1 MGHFRK
7 ISTIGVAF
15 IFGVILQSC
24 AAVDQFGSRIEDAN
38 RNSQHAND
46 QETLLN
52 IVRAK
57 NFRPLTFVA
66 VSQVT
71 GSQTE
76 TVTTGLPTIT
86 FGSGITPAQHIGQ
99 ITNSVMGQAQGSYQ
113 SNPLVSTQFQTGM
126 LAAIPEET
134 IAYLIAAHPRDP
146 VLFSTIDALIIKVG
160 STGKLYRLD
169 NNPDEDEKNPDKN
182 DPDKDC
188 PTFVAEKVDVNF
200 FERSIPCSYSTFLRV
215 TNFILGSGLT
225 AEIISSNGNKAT
237 GNKAANKGP
246 GGTKGAASTGGS
258 GSATSSG
265 GAADGAG
272 GSTQSVQGRFCFD
285 PTKSARGVREP
296 LCSVFKL
303 LEPKTSKKA
312 KVIKFGFG
320 KAGTVEAQILIK
332 SPLGVYELYGAA
344 LRHPWPHDFPYAAQL
359 GQELI
364 RGEPFVN
371 VTSSPG
377 ACFVDVTYQGQY
389 YCVPANSQNTPVIFD
404 IVEQLKNLSTTPT
417 DLNAPFAVRFVGN

>member
-1 MGHFRK
+1 MCHFRRT
-7 ISTIGVAF
+7 STVGTALIA
-15 IFGVILQSC
+15 GVILQSC

-57 NFRPLTFVA
+57 DYRPLTFVA
-66 VSQVT
+66 ISQVT

-76 TVTTGLPTIT
+76 TVTSGLPTIT
-86 FGSGITPAQHIGQ
+86 FGSGITAAQHIGQ

-134 IAYLIAAHPRDP
+134 IAYLIASHPRDP
-146 VLFSTIDALIIKVG
+146 VLFSTIDALIIKVK

-169 NNPDEDEKNPDKN
+169 NNPDEDDQG
-182 DPDKDC
+182 KDC
-188 PTFVAEKVDVNF
+188 PALVAEDLQHLNANF
-200 FERSIPCSYSTFLRV
+200 FELTKPCPYSTFLTV
-215 TNFILGSGLT
+215 TNYIIGSGLT
-225 AEIISSNGNKAT
+225 AEIIAST
-237 GNKAANKGP
+237 GNKNAGNNAKTKSAGSAKG
-246 GGTKGAASTGGS
+246 TTGAGSTG
-258 GSATSSG
+258 SG
-265 GAADGAG
+265 GGATDGGG
-272 GSTQSVQGRFCFD
+272 GSTQSIQGRFCFD

-296 LCSVFKL
+296 LCSMFKQPGSNG
-303 LEPKTSKKA
+303 PKKTKA
-312 KVIKFGFG
+312 IKFVYGEVG
-320 KAGTVEAQILIK
+320 PIEAQILVK
-332 SPLGVYELYGAA
+332 SPLGVYQLYGAS
-344 LRHPWPHDFPYAAQL
+344 LRHPRRDDFPYAAQL
-359 GQELI
+359 GQDLI
-364 RGEPFVN
+364 KHEPFVN
-371 VTSSPG
+371 VTNSTGP
-377 ACFVDVTYQGQY
+377 CFVDVTYQGEY

>member
-1 MGHFRK
+1 MGRVGHFRK
-7 ISTIGVAF
+7 ISTIGTAF

-57 NFRPLTFVA
+57 NYRPLTFVA
-66 VSQVT
+66 ISQVT

-146 VLFSTIDALIIKVG
+146 VLFSTIDALIIKVD

-169 NNPDEDEKNPDKN
+169 NNPDED
-182 DPDKDC
+182 DPDEDC
-188 PTFVAEKVDVNF
+188 PALVAKKVDANF
-200 FERSIPCSYSTFLRV
+200 LERSKPCSYSTFLRV

-225 AEIISSNGNKAT
+225 AEIISSNGNKGA
-237 GNKAANKGP
+237 GNKAANKSTGS
-246 GGTKGAASTGGS
+246 TKGAASAGGS
-258 GSATSSG
+258 GSATSSS
-265 GAADGAG
+265 GAADGTG

-296 LCSVFKL
+296 LCSVFRQ
-303 LEPKTSKKA
+303 LEPKIAKKT
-312 KVIKFGFG
+312 KVIKFAYG
-320 KAGTVEAQILIK
+320 KVGTIEAQILIK

-359 GQELI
+359 GQDLI
-364 RGEPFVN
+364 KGEPFVN

-377 ACFVDVTYQGQY
+377 PCFVDVTYQGQY
-389 YCVPANSQNTPVIFD
+389 YCVPANSQNTPVIFE